1 MTRLTNTTTVIVG
14 PVKVGLDPEFL
25 LFDRHG
31 GFVPARDIF
40 GRSSTGDEVGVD
52 ECDNTGELRPKEGTP
67 AKVIKNTTDLLTK
80 LGSKIKARELLVYA
94 GVSTYADD
102 NYEDIPLGGHIH
114 FNIPYCED
122 FVEALDAF
130 IGVPMLR
137 MADSDRREDDAYGEL
152 SEWESKPYGFEY
164 RTPPSFIGKP
174 DLFGGV
180 IAVAF
185 CVASTWKTI
194 CNSGKTF
201 EYECAKKTGAYAKEY
216 EKLTYY
222 TRYKK
227 HINAFLEYVNNDEL
241 SMEETDVLAA
251 WAIRDAICLE
261 DISI

>member
-94 GVSTYADD
+94 GASTYADD

-137 MADSDRREDDAYGEL
+137 MADSDRREDDEYGEL

-180 IAVAF
+180 IAVAY
-185 CVASTWKTI
+185 CVARTWV
-194 CNSGKTF
+194 
-201 EYECAKKTGAYAKEY
+201 A
-216 EKLTYY
+216 
-222 TRYKK
+222 YKK
-227 HINAFLEYVNNDEL
+227 SVGNTWEYNDVPLIEDYQKLVCYKRYDKQIENFLAYVNEGK
-241 SMEETDVLAA
+241 SIEEYNVLAA
-251 WAIRDAICLE
+251 WEINTNLSKVRI
-261 DISI
+261 